1 MQLALDRAQLL
12 DDAGTLTALPD
23 DKEEQH
29 MRVGV
34 AGLGRMGS
42 AIAARL
48 MEVGHQITAWNR
60 SADKVEPLARTGAR
74 IAASPSEL
82 VGQVEAVFTIL
93 TDRAAIAG
101 VYEGPAGLLAGNAK
115 DKLFI
120 EMSTVQPETE
130 VELAKKIRAKGATM
144 VECPVGGTV
153 GPALQGKLL
162 GLAGGTREDFSRAKP
177 LLEQMCR
184 RVDLV
189 GPIGAGASMK
199 LAINLPLGVFWQAL
213 GEAYS
218 LCRHLNLD
226 PAWLMELFADTSGG
240 PNVLKARGGAVALA
254 LQSKDPGSATFDCDS
269 IRKDFRTM
277 VAEAKALGFGLPL
290 AEKTLAIYDQA
301 SQEGWGRK
309 DCTELPAF
317 WSSHQ
322 AK

>member
-1 MQLALDRAQLL
+1 M
-12 DDAGTLTALPD
+12 
-23 DKEEQH
+23 K
-29 MRVGV
+29 VGI
-34 AGLGRMGS
+34 AGLGRMGG
-42 AIAARL
+42 AIAKRL
-48 MEVGHQITAWNR
+48 IEVGHEVTVWNR
-60 SADKVEPLARTGAR
+60 SADKIEPLVKAGAAA
-74 IAASPSEL
+74 AASPTDLAARSD
-82 VGQVEAVFTIL
+82 VVITIL
-93 TDRAAIAG
+93 TDAKAIG
-101 VYEGPAGLLAGNAK
+101 DVYECDSGLLAGDVSGK
-115 DKLFI
+115 TFI
-120 EMSTVQPETE
+120 EMSTVQPSTE
-130 VELAKKIRAKGATM
+130 IELARKISAKGGAM

-162 GLAGGTREDFSRAKP
+162 GLAGGTKENFARVKP

-254 LQSKDPGSATFDCDS
+254 LQAKDPGSATFDCDS

-301 SQEGWGRK
+301 SREGWGRK

-317 WSSHQ
+317 WSSHHQ
-322 AK
+322 

>member
-1 MQLALDRAQLL
+1 M
-12 DDAGTLTALPD
+12 
-23 DKEEQH
+23 K
-29 MRVGV
+29 VGV
-34 AGLGRMGS
+34 AGLGRMGA
-42 AIAARL
+42 AIAKRL
-48 MEVGHQITAWNR
+48 IEVGHEVTVWNR
-60 SADKVEPLARTGAR
+60 RAEKAEPLVKAGAAR
-74 IAASPSEL
+74 AASPGEL
-82 VGQVEAVFTIL
+82 ASLVDVVITIL
-93 TDRAAIAG
+93 TDAKAIAD
-101 VYEGPAGLLAGNAK
+101 VYESASGLLAGNVA
-115 DKLFI
+115 DKMFI

-130 VELAKKIRAKGATM
+130 VALAKKIAARGATM

-162 GLAGGTREDFSRAKP
+162 GVAGGTKEDFARAKP

-301 SQEGWGRK
+301 SQAGWGRK